1 MLSPQLRQK
10 VHNLWTSFWSAG
22 LTNPLVAVE
31 QITYL
36 LFLRQLQ
43 RLDEQRVKQGRPS
56 IYAVTRQIP
65 APTEKDPQAT
75 KRIDHQDCR
84 WDTFKQFPANE
95 LPKHLTDV
103 VFPWL
108 RDLQNHLA
116 KDQAQ
121 KNRQP
126 PGTDILARTAGHLS
140 DAFWILDPAKTAT
153 LSSAINEID
162 TLFAAIDGR
171 SVNTDIMGDVFEHL
185 LDEIQSSGKN
195 GQFRTPRHIIR
206 FIIELL
212 DPPPR
217 DGFRVLDP
225 ACGTGGFL
233 INTLLHWTRR
243 ATPAENLVLE
253 WDGTPQHLA
262 SGDLALQQRLDGA
275 QLCGFDNDRTMIRI
289 AWMNL
294 IVHGIALPQVERRD
308 SLSKGLDA
316 SASGT
321 YDLILANPPFT
332 GTVDQQDLSDT
343 PNRFPPKSA
352 KGKAAGLPITNKSEL
367 LFLYLILDL
376 LRPGGRAAV
385 IIPDGVLFGS
395 TGAHLDLRR
404 RLLFENTVEAVISLP
419 AGVFLPY
426 AGVKT
431 SVIVFQ
437 KGGLPLAPGAEPRTR
452 EVWFYDIEDEAF
464 SLDQKRT
471 ARHQGPNDLWDA
483 LAKFPTRDVSTAYH
497 QPEYNRQRWRT
508 VDEKLVRLFPDLR
521 SVTSQLGQTLPIW
534 DIFPDLPRVLD
545 HAEAY
550 AVAQASRDLEN
561 LFHNLELDAIAESK
575 KHAEENREAAAK
587 AFFAK
592 ACKSLWAR
600 LNRAASE
607 TLDREFGQHAL
618 QALRAR
624 FDNDSSTFGTAL
636 PQGIKGH
643 EANFARAEIKGG
655 EVGAFERILRHVV
668 TLDGYDVWVRS
679 ADAPNR
685 TAKKFAADPDAPGGK
700 RPVPEMRSWRV
711 PVRTWAEL
719 DTWPPTKEGEPDLA
733 RLTHEAGVARGD
745 YLEHLAQLGAFDS
758 TDATVTDGFR
768 ARLAPGCIEAAEF
781 NLSAAR
787 YRPASDVAEVHR
799 SPTEIVGEL
808 RGHHQNILA
817 ALDRLLEKIGGV

>member
-36 LFLRQLQ
+36 LFLRQLEK
-43 RLDEQRVKQGRPS
+43 LDRDRQAQNLPS
-56 IYAVTRQIP
+56 IYPDGPEDLR
-65 APTEKDPQAT
+65 
-75 KRIDHQDCR
+75 R
-84 WDTFKQFPANE
+84 WSRFSNLPENE

-108 RDLQNHLA
+108 RSLQSRLSGFTTGTTQVPALAATEATAVSPATDL
-116 KDQAQ
+116 
-121 KNRQP
+121 
-126 PGTDILARTAGHLS
+126 LARTAGHLE

-153 LSSAINEID
+153 LRSAITEID

-171 SVNTDIMGDVFEHL
+171 SVNADIMGDVFEHL

-212 DPPPR
+212 DPPLR

-243 ATPAENLVLE
+243 ATPAENVVLE

-262 SGDLALQQRLDGA
+262 SGDPALQQRLDGA

-308 SLSKGLDA
+308 SLSKGLPRDGF
-316 SASGT
+316 SNS

-332 GTVDQQDLSDT
+332 GQVDEKDLSDLRT
-343 PNRFPPKSA
+343 RFPAKAA

-376 LRPGGRAAV
+376 LKPGGRAAV

-497 QPEYNRQRWRT
+497 QPEYTRQRWRT
-508 VDEKLVRLFPDLR
+508 VDEKLVRLFPDVR

-534 DIFPDLPRVLD
+534 DIFLDLPRALD
-545 HAEAY
+545 HAEAH

-561 LFHNLELDAIAESK
+561 LFHNLELDAITECK
-575 KHAEENREAAAK
+575 KHAEENRESVAK

-618 QALRAR
+618 QALRTR
-624 FDNDSSTFGTAL
+624 FDNDSSTFGTVL

-643 EANFARAEIKGG
+643 EANFARAEIEGG
-655 EVGAFERILRHVV
+655 EAGAFARILRHVV
-668 TLDGYDVWVRS
+668 KLDGYDVWVRS

-700 RPVPEMRSWRV
+700 RPLPEIRSWRV

-719 DTWPPTKEGEPDLA
+719 DTWPPTKEGEPEIA
-733 RLTHEAGVARGD
+733 RTTHEAGVVRRD
-745 YLEHLAQLGAFDS
+745 YLEHLAQLGAFEP
-758 TDATVTDGFR
+758 TDATVTDSFR
-768 ARLAPGCIEAAEF
+768 ERLAPGCIEAAEF